1 MTTIRLSPVEIE
13 VRTHSPHNPLAV
25 YLYTKLDAKAE
36 QVEQVTMVG
45 VIAASLSTK
54 FATN

>member
-36 QVEQVTMVG
+36 QVEQVAMVG